1 MRERAEA
8 SKTHEGISPEVAAK
22 RFADFIP
29 RRWLRNGHLQTL
41 AGNFLPRRLALP
53 EPELLLVEVDGPVAG
68 YGPSQVL
75 CHCHWQPEAVRR
87 ERLTVVLV
95 HGLEGSSSSKYILG
109 NTARALAAGMN
120 VVRMNMRSCGGTDD
134 LSPTIYHSGR
144 SDDVGRVVEAIV
156 REQGVEAVAL
166 VGYSMGG
173 NLVLR
178 WTGQQGSAVPRQL
191 RAVVGVSPLMDLAVS
206 SAALHRPQNRLYE
219 QHFLRAMLARIRRRI
234 AMYPRIYADAR
245 VEKIRSMR
253 DFDGEIVARYGGF
266 RDADDYY
273 DSVASAH
280 YAGALRVP
288 TLIVHSVDDPFIVM
302 RPETRAAL
310 LANPHVTL
318 LETQHGGHC
327 AFLTDPDLRTRE
339 GKDDRIHPSVKPG
352 QSHSTPP
359 ADGVAEAR
367 LWGTQAD
374 DDGRWAERTL
384 LRFLLQHGNGPH
396 RTREAGNG
404 S

>member
-8 SKTHEGISPEVAAK
+8 SKTLVQISPEAGAK
-22 RFADFIP
+22 GFADFIP

-41 AGNFLPRRLALP
+41 AGNYLPRRLELP
-53 EPELLLVEVDGPVAG
+53 EPEPLLVEVDGPVAG
-68 YGPSQVL
+68 YGPSHVL
-75 CHCHWQPEAVRR
+75 CHCHWQPEAVRQ

-95 HGLEGSSSSKYILG
+95 HGLEGSSNSKYILG
-109 NTARALAAGMN
+109 NTVRALAAGMN

-156 REQGVEAVAL
+156 REQRVEAVAL

-178 WTGQQGSAVPRQL
+178 WAGQQGSAAPRQL

-219 QHFLRAMLARIRRRI
+219 QHFLRGMMARMRRRI

-245 VEKIRSMR
+245 VERIRSMR

-273 DSVASAH
+273 ESVASAH

-327 AFLTDPDLRTRE
+327 AFLAGPGTGTRE
-339 GKDDRIHPSVKPG
+339 GKGDRIPTSANGG
-352 QSHSTPP
+352 QI
-359 ADGVAEAR
+359 
-367 LWGTQAD
+367 WGTQAN

-384 LRFLLQHGNGPH
+384 LRFLLQHGNEPH
-396 RTREAGNG
+396 GTGEAANG